1 MAKMD
6 VLLAAL
12 ISLLNWEIIDI
23 VVYFVSENPETH
35 LTHEN

>member
-23 VVYFVSENPETH
+23 VVYFVSENLETYS
-35 LTHEN
+35 THEN